1 MAKQNT
7 TVKVLDGIWRFAR
20 PICVWLVSFCVVL
33 GVLYTGY
40 TFVFNNYIAPVDTS
54 GELVENDP
62 SYVQVSIPSGSSV
75 SKIGQILVDAGIIR
89 NKAVFQYTADFLSKS
104 AGIRAGN
111 FMLSPKMT
119 IIDVIDTL
127 SSMSSAM
134 LTRTFTIREGLNLEE
149 TAQSLVDQGVLLSAD
164 RFLELCRDGGAFVQ
178 EYDFLADPC
187 ADPDRTYALEGY
199 LFPDT
204 YEIYEGSSEEVII
217 EKMLDRMDG
226 MLSLARAY
234 LATDDTYTLDEIV
247 TLASMI
253 EKEART
259 GDFYR
264 VSAVFHNRLDAG
276 MPLQSC
282 VTVQYITGTK
292 NIVLTDA
299 QLSIDSP
306 YNTYLYTGLP
316 AGPVSCPSQAA
327 LEAALYPDQEY
338 VSGGYLYFCTKDPTA
353 GELAFAKTLSQHE
366 ANVANYRPLWIEYDA
381 NRAGQ

>member
-1 MAKQNT
+1 MAKQRT
-7 TVKVLDGIWRFAR
+7 AIKVIDGFWHFLR
-20 PICVWLVSFCVVL
+20 PLLVWLVSFCVVL

-40 TFVFNNYIAPVDTS
+40 TFIFNNYIAPVDTS

-62 SYVQVSIPSGSSV
+62 TYVQVNIPSGSSV
-75 SKIGQILVDAGIIR
+75 SKIGQILVDQGIIR

-134 LTRTFTIREGLNLEE
+134 LTRTFTIREGLSVEE
-149 TAQSLVDQGVLLSAD
+149 TARSLVDQGVLLSTD
-164 RFLELCRDGGAFVQ
+164 RFLALCKDGSAFVQ
-178 EYDFLADPC
+178 EYDFLSDPC
-187 ADPDRTYALEGY
+187 ADPNRTYALEGY

-234 LATDDTYTLDEIV
+234 VATDDTYSLDEIV
-247 TLASMI
+247 ILASMI
-253 EKEART
+253 EKEARI

-264 VSAVFHNRLDAG
+264 VSAVFHNRLQAS

-292 NIVLTDA
+292 NIVLTQE

-306 YNTYLYTGLP
+306 YNTYINTGLP

-327 LEAALYPDQEY
+327 LEAALYPDAEFMAD
-338 VSGGYLYFCTKDPTA
+338 GYLYFCTKDPTA

-366 ANVANYRPLWIEYDA
+366 ANVAAYRPLWVEYDA
-381 NRAGQ
+381 SRAGN